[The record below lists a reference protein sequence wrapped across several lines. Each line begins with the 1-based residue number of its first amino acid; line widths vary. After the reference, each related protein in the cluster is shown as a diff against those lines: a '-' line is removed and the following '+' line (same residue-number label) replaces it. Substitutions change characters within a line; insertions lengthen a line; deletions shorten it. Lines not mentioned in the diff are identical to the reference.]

1 MENHSPSGMETEAF
15 RQTRTVDEST
25 RNYKLAIEFLAHETR
40 FYSVINSS
48 PVSNISFYTSIRSI
62 DRISIREIRKFSVA
76 VSCFE
81 NIARRQSN

>member
-1 MENHSPSGMETEAF
+1 MENHSPSGRETEAF
-15 RQTRTVDEST
+15 RQTRTRLTNLREITSWLSNSW
-25 RNYKLAIEFLAHETR
+25 RETR
-40 FYSVINSS
+40 FYVINSS

-62 DRISIREIRKFSVA
+62 DRISIQEIRKFSVA